1 MYPIDLLSPSH
12 LFSNVLSVINSVQ
25 LLSRKE
31 APGAQP
37 TPADFEVNL
46 QTNTG
51 FLPDKPIPRLPEA
64 YSAWEDALTR
74 AQKVLVLG
82 ENITEEDTQSRADGE
97 LWRLQISE
105 LPVISINDLNTDKQL
120 LRRAHKVLA
129 FLVHFYV
136 HSIPHGQRA
145 GSVLIPRSL
154 ATPLLEVSEVL
165 RMAPVLTFADTVLW
179 NWDLINPEL
188 PVTIENMHFG
198 VDLFSGTEDERNF
211 WFGNAKVEVLGVE
224 MLQLFNEYHSLP
236 NVSDFAS
243 VCKINRLLTRLVA
256 IVDRVEETL
265 TGMRDLVDPSTF
277 YWQVR
282 PWFNG
287 SASGPTSP
295 TWVFEDGPDASTL
308 DLSGPSAGQSS
319 VMHALDIFLDIDFK
333 LQQRRYPAPSD
344 SNKRADL
351 GFMERMRRYMPGAHR
366 DYLSHLANTT
376 PQPAVKE
383 SYNAAVSAVRKFR
396 DSHIRIACLYVVSM
410 ARSTAIPVGCPVFAM
425 MQRIER
431 QQKQVGH
438 ATGTGGNELSLLL
451 KSTLDSGQVF
461 IDRDTDTVILCSPR
475 RALSM
480 IHSHCNT
487 LPSRK
492 VVVICQRLA
501 VVVFLTSQF
510 FDQGQ
515 GIRKR
520 V

>member
-12 LFSNVLSVINSVQ
+12 LFSNVLSVLNSVQ

-51 FLPDKPIPRLPEA
+51 FLPEKPIPRLPAA
-64 YSAWEDALTR
+64 YSAWENALTR
-74 AQKVLVLG
+74 AQEVLVLG
-82 ENITEEDTQSRADGE
+82 ENLTEQDTDSRADGE
-97 LWRLQISE
+97 LWRSQVRG
-105 LPVISINDLNTDKQL
+105 LPVISINDLKTDTQL

-136 HSIPHGQRA
+136 HSTPPDQTA

-154 ATPLLEVSEVL
+154 ATPLLEVSNIL

-179 NWDLINPEL
+179 NWDLVNPEL
-188 PVTIENMHFG
+188 PVTIENMRFG
-198 VDLFSGTEDERNF
+198 VELFSGTEDERNF
-211 WFGNAKVEVLGVE
+211 WFGNAKVEMLGVE
-224 MLQLFNEYHSLP
+224 MLHLFNEYHSLP

-243 VCKINRLLTRLVA
+243 VCKINRLLTRLVT

-265 TGMRDLVDPSTF
+265 TAMRDLVDPSTF

-287 SASGPTSP
+287 SASGSSSP

-319 VMHALDIFLDIDFK
+319 VMHALDIFLDVDFK
-333 LQQRRYPAPSD
+333 LQQRRYPAPSEA
-344 SNKRADL
+344 NKRSDL

-376 PQPAVKE
+376 RPLRELAKSTPAVKE

-410 ARSTAIPVGCPVFAM
+410 SRSTAIPVGCPVFAM
-425 MQRIER
+425 MQRMER
-431 QQKQVGH
+431 QRNQTGH
-438 ATGTGGNELSLLL
+438 STGTGGNELSLLL
-451 KSTLDSGQVF
+451 KSN
-461 IDRDTDTVILCSPR
+461 RDATA
-475 RALSM
+475 RAA
-480 IHSHCNT
+480 I
-487 LPSRK
+487 K
-492 VVVICQRLA
+492 I
-501 VVVFLTSQF
+501 
-510 FDQGQ
+510 
-515 GIRKR
+515 
-520 V
+520 

>member
-12 LFSNVLSVINSVQ
+12 LFSNVLSVLNSVQ
-25 LLSRKE
+25 LLNRRE

-51 FLPDKPIPRLPEA
+51 FLPEKPIPRLPEA
-64 YSAWEDALTR
+64 YSAWENALKR
-74 AQKVLVLG
+74 AQEVLVLG
-82 ENITEEDTQSRADGE
+82 ENITEEDTDSRADGE
-97 LWRLQISE
+97 LWRSDIRG
-105 LPVISINDLNTDKQL
+105 LPVISINELKTDKQL

-136 HSIPHGQRA
+136 HSTPPDQTA

-154 ATPLLEVSEVL
+154 ATPLLEVSNVL

-198 VDLFSGTEDERNF
+198 VELFSGTEDERNF
-211 WFGNAKVEVLGVE
+211 WFSNAKVEMLGVE
-224 MLQLFNEYHSLP
+224 MLHLLNEYHSLP

-243 VCKINRLLTRLVA
+243 VSKINRLLTRLVA
-256 IVDRVEETL
+256 IVGRIEETL
-265 TGMRDLVDPSTF
+265 IATRDLVDPSTF

-287 SASGPTSP
+287 SGNGTSSP
-295 TWVFEDGPDASTL
+295 TWVYEDGPDASTL

-319 VMHALDIFLDIDFK
+319 VMHALDIFLDIDFR
-333 LQQRRYPAPSD
+333 LQQRRYPAPSE
-344 SNKRADL
+344 SNKRSDL
-351 GFMERMRRYMPGAHR
+351 GFMERMRLYMPGAHR
-366 DYLSHLANTT
+366 DYLSHLANTSRPLRELAKST
-376 PQPAVKE
+376 PGVKE

-396 DSHIRIACLYVVSM
+396 DSHVRIACLYVVSM

-431 QQKQVGH
+431 QQKQTGPS
-438 ATGTGGNELSLLL
+438 TGTGGTELSLLL
-451 KSTLDSGQVF
+451 KSN
-461 IDRDTDTVILCSPR
+461 RDATA
-475 RALSM
+475 RAA
-480 IHSHCNT
+480 I
-487 LPSRK
+487 K
-492 VVVICQRLA
+492 I
-501 VVVFLTSQF
+501 
-510 FDQGQ
+510 
-515 GIRKR
+515 
-520 V
+520 